1 MQNVTQYGSYK
12 TSIYVIRMG
21 LKNIQKFVVSVSEDG
36 AAPAELLGVGRSI
49 HQMVLSIHKV
59 AERLGLP
66 RTGRF
71 CHRDHSHLLP
81 L

>member
-1 MQNVTQYGSYK
+1 M
-12 TSIYVIRMG
+12 
-21 LKNIQKFVVSVSEDG
+21 QKFVVSVSEDG